1 MNEQDIKNEEMQSDK
16 KEQTKEKIASLWKS
30 TKEGISKG
38 AKAVSE
44 TTKNTIHEQKLKHY
58 NPLFKE
64 EFKSK
69 SYKLPNVI
77 QIVSEASRRD
87 VDVCEGAIGWTSM
100 VNDVEILHIYEE
112 YAKLCKVQF
121 IPFEKI
127 DAVYCADNFD
137 KAKYINSDAIF
148 ERAMNEKL
156 TELENI
162 AYCLGATSCSIELVE
177 SDGKSESSRIKIG
190 AKKVGNM
197 DSSMSSASAN
207 KQSGRNTSTFSG
219 HNNPTRPEL
228 KWFKYDDNINALID
242 RKVADSGSV
251 TYKVLELKGS
261 SSATMS
267 QKTAC
272 AIDKIAKC
280 SISVEKKAVKEHSS
294 TLIYEIEF

>member
-1 MNEQDIKNEEMQSDK
+1 MNDNDFNKQEEVDK
-16 KEQTKEKIASLWKS
+16 KAKA
-30 TKEGISKG
+30 KEGFSNFLKKTSEGIQKG
-38 AKAVSE
+38 AKNVSE
-44 TTKNTIHEQKLKHY
+44 FTQKTIHDQKMKYY

-69 SYKLPNVI
+69 TFKLPKVI
-77 QIVSEASRRD
+77 QRVSEVSRRD
-87 VDVCEGAIGWTSM
+87 VDVCEGAIGWTSA

-121 IPFEKI
+121 VPFEKV
-127 DAVYCADNFD
+127 DAIYCADNFD
-137 KAKYINSDAIF
+137 KDKYINSDAIF

-162 AYCLGATSCSIELVE
+162 AYCLGAVSCSIELIE
-177 SDGKSESSRIKIG
+177 SDGQAESSRIKIG
-190 AKKVGNM
+190 AKKAGNV
-197 DSSMSSASAN
+197 DSSASSSSSN
-207 KQSGRNTSTFSG
+207 KHSGKNTSTFAG
-219 HNNPTRPEL
+219 HDNPTRPEL

-242 RKVADSGSV
+242 RKVADGGSV

-294 TLIYEIEF
+294 TLVFEIEF

>member
-1 MNEQDIKNEEMQSDK
+1 MNDNDFNKQEEVDK
-16 KEQTKEKIASLWKS
+16 KAKA
-30 TKEGISKG
+30 KEGFSNFLKKTSEGIQKG
-38 AKAVSE
+38 AKNVSE
-44 TTKNTIHEQKLKHY
+44 FTQKTIHDQKMKYY

-69 SYKLPNVI
+69 TFKLPKVI
-77 QIVSEASRRD
+77 QIVSEVSRRD
-87 VDVCEGAIGWTSM
+87 VDVCEGAIGWTST

-121 IPFEKI
+121 VPFEKV
-127 DAVYCADNFD
+127 DAIYCADNFD
-137 KAKYINSDAIF
+137 KDKYINSDAIF

-162 AYCLGATSCSIELVE
+162 AYCLGAVSCSIELIE
-177 SDGKSESSRIKIG
+177 SDGQAESSRIKIG
-190 AKKVGNM
+190 AKKAGNV
-197 DSSMSSASAN
+197 DSSASSSSSN
-207 KQSGRNTSTFSG
+207 KHSGKNTSTFAG
-219 HNNPTRPEL
+219 HDNPTRPEL

-294 TLIYEIEF
+294 TLIFEIEF

>member
-1 MNEQDIKNEEMQSDK
+1 MNDNDFNKQEEVDK
-16 KEQTKEKIASLWKS
+16 KAKA
-30 TKEGISKG
+30 KEGFSNFLKKTSEGIQKG
-38 AKAVSE
+38 AKNVSE
-44 TTKNTIHEQKLKHY
+44 FTQKTIHDQKMKYY

-64 EFKSK
+64 AFKSK
-69 SYKLPNVI
+69 TFKLPSVI
-77 QIVSEASRRD
+77 QIVSEVSRRD
-87 VDVCEGAIGWTSM
+87 VDVCEGAIGWTST

-121 IPFEKI
+121 VPFEKV
-127 DAVYCADNFD
+127 DAIYCADNFD
-137 KAKYINSDAIF
+137 KSKYINSDAIF

-177 SDGKSESSRIKIG
+177 SDGQAESSRIKIG
-190 AKKVGNM
+190 AKKSGNV
-197 DSSMSSASAN
+197 DSSASSSASN
-207 KQSGRNTSTFSG
+207 KQSGKNTSTFAG
-219 HNNPTRPEL
+219 HSNPARPEL
-228 KWFKYDDNINALID
+228 KWFKHDDNINALID
-242 RKVADSGSV
+242 RKVADCNSV

-294 TLIYEIEF
+294 TLIFEIEF

>member
-1 MNEQDIKNEEMQSDK
+1 MNDNDFNTQEDTDK
-16 KEQTKEKIASLWKS
+16 KSKAKVGFSNFLKKTS
-30 TKEGISKG
+30 EGIQKG
-38 AKAVSE
+38 AKNVSE
-44 TTKNTIHEQKLKHY
+44 FTQKTIHDQKMKHY

-64 EFKSK
+64 ELKSK
-69 SYKLPNVI
+69 TFKLPSVI
-77 QIVSEASRRD
+77 QIVSEVSRRD
-87 VDVCEGAIGWTSM
+87 VDVCEGAVGWTST
-100 VNDVEILHIYEE
+100 VNDVDILHVYEE
-112 YAKLCKVQF
+112 YTKLCKVQF
-121 IPFEKI
+121 VPFEKV
-127 DAVYCADNFD
+127 DAIYCADNFD
-137 KAKYINSDAIF
+137 KSKYINSDAIF

-162 AYCLGATSCSIELVE
+162 AYCLGATSCSIELIE
-177 SDGKSESSRIKIG
+177 SDGQAESSRIKIG
-190 AKKVGNM
+190 AKKTGDL
-197 DSSMSSASAN
+197 DSSISTSSSN
-207 KQSGRNTSTFSG
+207 KQSGKNISTFSG

-228 KWFKYDDNINALID
+228 KWFKYDENINALID

-294 TLIYEIEF
+294 TLIFEIEF